1 MEIIRLNEID
11 STHRYLKEYIK
22 NNGYTNPICFF
33 TNYQTFGIGSRGN
46 SWIGKKGNLF
56 FSFVMK
62 KSDLTTDIQMQSIS
76 IYFSFILKKIL
87 KEYGSKLWLKWPN
100 DFFIKD
106 KKIGGTIT
114 TITNELIYCGI
125 GLNLIEVNN
134 KFGYLDI
141 EVDDFILLKDY
152 FKKLEKKISWK
163 QIFSEFR
170 IEFQLS
176 QNFST
181 NVKKEKIS
189 LKDVILNNDGSI
201 QVNNKKVFS
210 LR

>member
-134 KFGYLDI
+134 EFGYLDI

-170 IEFQLS
+170 IEFHLS